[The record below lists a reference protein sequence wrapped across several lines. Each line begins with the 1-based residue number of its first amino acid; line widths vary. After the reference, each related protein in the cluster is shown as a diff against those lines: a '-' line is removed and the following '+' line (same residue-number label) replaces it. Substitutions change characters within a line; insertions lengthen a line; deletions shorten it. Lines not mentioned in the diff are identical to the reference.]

1 MKTILE
7 TIKEADEVEVDAL
20 FALLKYKSIGILR
33 KLKCMALVLDI
44 DEETVLNEAPKDKDG
59 RILDHETRHA
69 IHDELILVSKQYQ
82 KAK

>member
-7 TIKEADEVEVDAL
+7 AVKDADEVEVDAL

-44 DEETVLNEAPKDKDG
+44 NEETVLNEAPKDKEG

-69 IHDELILVSKQYQ
+69 IHNELIIISKQYQ
-82 KAK
+82 KNK